1 MICGNGLLV
10 RTSPNSL
17 CILTTSIGAGGCFGV
32 FGGRRTV
39 PQLTYPIAGYSF
51 RKTGNPLIQGTA
63 HRASKG
69 PPERGLTGITALPNE
84 VHDVEQVATSRSL
97 DLTPCGFFMWGYLED
112 KVFSTSPQNMEDL
125 RQKIIE
131 QFNALREQPDV
142 TRKAVRDVHKRTV

>member
-1 MICGNGLLV
+1 VSVWAAFHDLRQWFACEN
-10 RTSPNSL
+10 
-17 CILTTSIGAGGCFGV
+17 F
-32 FGGRRTV
+32 
-39 PQLTYPIAGYSF
+39 PQLAVHFNNQYWGGGLF
-51 RKTGNPLIQGTA
+51 RGLWWAQDGAPA

-97 DLTPCGFFMWGYLED
+97 DLTPCGFFMWGYLKD